1 MAPEKKTVKRN
12 LFRFREVSSGLKNP
26 SVSLFFCRQVAEARL
41 GQLVVH
47 FVFAKN
53 GIAKRSKKREA
64 KIRVKNWNLIFLTQS
79 FASHF

>member
-12 LFRFREVSSGLKNP
+12 LFRFREVSSGIKNP
-26 SVSLFFCRQVAEARL
+26 SVSLLFCRQVAEARL

-53 GIAKRSKKREA
+53 GIAKRAKSAKR
-64 KIRVKNWNLIFLTQS
+64 R
-79 FASHF
+79 FA